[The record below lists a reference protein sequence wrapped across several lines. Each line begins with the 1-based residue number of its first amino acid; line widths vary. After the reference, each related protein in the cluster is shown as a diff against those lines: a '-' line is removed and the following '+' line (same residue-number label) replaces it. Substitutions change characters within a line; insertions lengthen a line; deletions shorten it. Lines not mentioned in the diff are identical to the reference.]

1 MFSIIEQLSS
11 WLLPLLIVGII
22 FLAQIKGLKSY
33 DLFISGA
40 LEGLDMIYKILGPL
54 LAMLVAINVLRASGL
69 LDFLIAL
76 LAPLL
81 NHLGV
86 PAEVIPLGLI
96 RPISGTA
103 SLAFVADL
111 INEYGPDSLIGRI
124 ASTAQGSTETTF
136 YVITL
141 YLGSVKV
148 KESRHIIFSGLLADI
163 VGFIAAIFI
172 CKLVFA

>member
-1 MFSIIEQLSS
+1 MFSFVEQLST
-11 WLLPLLIVGII
+11 WILPLLIAGII
-22 FLAQIKGLKSY
+22 FWAQFKGVRTY
-33 DLFISGA
+33 DLFIDGA
-40 LEGLDMIYKILGPL
+40 LEGLDIIYKILAPL

-69 LDFLIAL
+69 LDFLITL
-76 LAPLL
+76 LTPLL
-81 NHLGV
+81 NRFGI
-86 PAEVIPLGLI
+86 PAEIIPLGLI

-111 INEYGPDSLIGRI
+111 IQEYGPDSLIARI

-141 YLGSVKV
+141 YLGSVKI

-172 CKLVFA
+172 CKLVFT

>member
-1 MFSIIEQLSS
+1 MFSFVEQLST
-11 WLLPLLIVGII
+11 WILPLLIAGVV
-22 FLAQIKGLKSY
+22 FWAQAKGVKTY
-33 DLFISGA
+33 DLFIDGA
-40 LEGLDMIYKILGPL
+40 LEGLDIIYKILAPL

-69 LDFLIAL
+69 LDFLITL
-76 LAPLL
+76 LTPLL
-81 NHLGV
+81 NRFGI

-111 INEYGPDSLIGRI
+111 IQEHGPDSLIGRI

-136 YVITL
+136 YVVTL
-141 YLGSVKV
+141 YLGAVKI
-148 KESRHIIFSGLLADI
+148 KQSRHIIFSGLLADL

-172 CKLVFA
+172 CKLVFT